1 MKTKQIVG
9 YGILAVMVMMAFPAC
24 NNNGD
29 EDSGKVPPYVGK
41 WYRKIDTSILV
52 FEITSV
58 GKFIMADTTYD
69 ISVAANTATL
79 TFGGTAVGTF
89 SYAISNGEMV
99 ITEGTGIGITIAAFS
114 PVVKKVTIATPIATP
129 SAGTYLEPQSI
140 TLSSATEGASIYYTI
155 DNTTPTASSTLYT
168 SPIGIGIVAGDTTLK
183 AIAIKGS
190 SNSDILT
197 AIYTIIVSATLDPPD
212 DGDEW

>member
-9 YGILAVMVMMAFPAC
+9 FGILAVMLMLVFTACGDGSDDSNGMAPLA
-24 NNNGD
+24 
-29 EDSGKVPPYVGK
+29 GK
-41 WYRKIDTSILV
+41 WYRKIDSTILV

-114 PVVKKVTIATPIATP
+114 PVVKISTFTVTFNPNGGTGYFPPITVASGSIMGAQYPIIAREGYTFLGWYDETVSPAQQYSQRTPITKNV
-129 SAGTYLEPQSI
+129 T
-140 TLSSATEGASIYYTI
+140 
-155 DNTTPTASSTLYT
+155 
-168 SPIGIGIVAGDTTLK
+168 
-183 AIAIKGS
+183 
-190 SNSDILT
+190 LT
-197 AIYTIIVSATLDPPD
+197 ARWQVVAVLPD
-212 DGDEW
+212 EPVDW